1 MHYDQLP
8 AHEVPEYQS
17 LHHVVAIWGQQSQAQ
32 LEAQFDDDYRWQGL
46 FGRGEA
52 GIIPAGM
59 NHWAV
64 WDRPIS
70 LSLLFLHPQ
79 FVRQVASELVKG
91 DRLELI
97 PKHATQD
104 PALSQLGLLLKTDL
118 QEGQFSGR
126 LYRESI
132 SIAFITRLITHHS
145 VCRIQPQ
152 PVSSSLSNQR
162 LQLVLDYIHDSLDQE
177 IRLADLANLVNLSEY
192 YLCKIFKQHMGISLH
207 QYVIQQRIER
217 AKRLL
222 KQRNMTIADIAQACG
237 FSSHSHWTH
246 HFKRLVGVR

>member
-118 QEGQFSGR
+118 QEG
-126 LYRESI
+126 
-132 SIAFITRLITHHS
+132 
-145 VCRIQPQ
+145 
-152 PVSSSLSNQR
+152 
-162 LQLVLDYIHDSLDQE
+162 
-177 IRLADLANLVNLSEY
+177 
-192 YLCKIFKQHMGISLH
+192 
-207 QYVIQQRIER
+207 
-217 AKRLL
+217 
-222 KQRNMTIADIAQACG
+222 
-237 FSSHSHWTH
+237 
-246 HFKRLVGVR
+246 